1 MVDDLHRPTNGRC
14 MSVRRPSIESYGRSY
29 GESLIEWSLVIMV
42 GMTNRAM
49 MVLTR
54 KLTN

>member
-49 MVLTR
+49 IVLTR